1 METPARP
8 ATSFPATDLEDA
20 YRSFDRRNRMAAGQL
35 RQLYQERSGHHSL
48 VALLREL
55 RLAQGSRTHLH
66 RLYMGPSGC
75 GKSTDLAWLVAEIEK
90 QARLREEL
98 LIVHYG
104 IGQAVG
110 TYEIG
115 FAEVAL
121 SMVLQVYETLEK
133 KQVAF
138 AREPYLEQIYRWLF
152 GEEESREKTETGKR
166 IEAGGSLLGVL
177 KGALY
182 GRVVREKDVELRV
195 LRLLPELHE
204 LVEKLFLEVQEL
216 TGKRLLFIVDDL
228 EKLAP
233 LDMTLGLFLNHGGF
247 FGGLPCHL
255 VLTAPGSLRLE
266 DRYQNDV
273 LCYFKEVRA
282 LLSSPVELQA
292 PHALSQKLGG
302 EPTAEMEALRQLVG
316 RRMARELADPEA
328 IDEVIV
334 RTGGLLAQLIDVMNR
349 AVLLALVDEAER
361 VEVRHVREA
370 LKEVASR
377 YYALLRESDYQTLDD
392 LATSGLRSHVERPE
406 LLHNLSVLEYPD
418 DPSHFAIH
426 PLVVPLLERWQRAP
440 KPERKARTEEG

>member
-1 METPARP
+1 METPHRP
-8 ATSFPATDLEDA
+8 PTRFPATHLEDA
-20 YRSFDRRNRMAAGQL
+20 YRAFDRRNQGRMAADQL

-66 RLYMGPSGC
+66 RLYLGPAGC
-75 GKSTDLAWLVAEIEK
+75 GKSTDLAWLVAELEK
-90 QARLREEL
+90 DAGLREEL

-121 SMVLQVYETLEK
+121 SMVLQVVGTLEE
-133 KQVAF
+133 KQITF
-138 AREPYLEQIYRWLF
+138 GGEPYLEQVYKWLF

-166 IEAGGSLLGVL
+166 LEAGGSLLGVL

-182 GRVVREKDVELRV
+182 GRVVREKDVKMRV
-195 LRLLPELHE
+195 VRLLPELHK
-204 LVEKLFLEVQEL
+204 LVEELFLEVQKL

-255 VLTAPGSLRLE
+255 VFTAPGSLRLE

-282 LLSSPVELQA
+282 LLSSPVEL
-292 PHALSQKLGG
+292 KGG
-302 EPTAEMEALRQLVG
+302 AEPTAEMEALRQLVA
-316 RRMARELADPEA
+316 RRMTRELADPEA
-328 IDEVIV
+328 IDEAIV

-377 YYALLRESDYQTLDD
+377 YNALLRESDYLALDD
-392 LATSGLRSHVERPE
+392 LAASGLRSHVERPE
-406 LLHNLSVLEYPD
+406 LLHNLSVLEYPN

-426 PLVVPLLERWQRAP
+426 PLVVPLLERWRRAP
-440 KPERKARTEEG
+440 KPKRTAPSEDA